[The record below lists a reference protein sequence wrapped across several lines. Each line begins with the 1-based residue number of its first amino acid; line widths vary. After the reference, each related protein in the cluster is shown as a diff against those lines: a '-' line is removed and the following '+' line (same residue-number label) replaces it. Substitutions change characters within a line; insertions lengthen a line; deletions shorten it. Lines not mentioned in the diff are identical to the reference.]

1 MIFCCMYIYRYRHTM
16 KLHLAI
22 AAALV
27 AVSKADDI
35 STTTQCSCS
44 PTTYNFHLNFSGTCT
59 SSVGLDDKPESVEGS
74 VCFFTKGDPTDIE
87 DGATIDFGGSPTSR
101 MGEKEARRNY
111 VGLRKL
117 RSGEEEEQSSTGR
130 QRRRWRRSLLEGVDF
145 TKEREYAKMLAAK
158 QQQQHQQQQQR
169 QDGGRTLQG
178 GLDTTPTIVT
188 SVTFLEADSTPQ
200 LNIINQDST
209 YFNTSSSDGDVLSY
223 TSISSSLDVTQSL
236 TDQENLV
243 PGGVMM
249 VLFGINSASEV
260 IQNTIAWAYNLDNCD
275 VEPLEEGDGVG
286 WATVGGGNEPP
297 HAAFCDGVTDVPTAS
312 PVTTSPVTTSP
323 TDPPV
328 VGSTMATIATTTTE
342 AAITTSQVVTSE
354 ATESPATTTHAT
366 TVVVVAGKSTKGTK
380 STKGSK
386 SSSEGGIFDKSGK
399 TGKSNNNDA
408 EEYETDAKAE
418 KMVGTSECFYRFFRV
433 RIYIAVFLFL

>member
-1 MIFCCMYIYRYRHTM
+1 
-16 KLHLAI
+16 
-22 AAALV
+22 
-27 AVSKADDI
+27 
-35 STTTQCSCS
+35 
-44 PTTYNFHLNFSGTCT
+44 
-59 SSVGLDDKPESVEGS
+59 VGLDDKPESVEGS

-87 DGATIDFGGSPTSR
+87 DGAAIDFGGSPTSR

-117 RSGEEEEQSSTGR
+117 RSGDEEEQSSTGR
-130 QRRRWRRSLLEGVDF
+130 QRRRWRRSVLEGVDF

-158 QQQQHQQQQQR
+158 QQRQHQHQQQR

-312 PVTTSPVTTSP
+312 PVTASP

-328 VGSTMATIATTTTE
+328 VRSTMATIATTTE

-366 TVVVVAGKSTKGTK
+366 TVVVVAGKSSKGTK

-418 KMVGTSECFYRFFRV
+418 KMVGNSECFYRFFRV
-433 RIYIAVFLFL
+433 YVCICILQCSYFCGWMDGERGWGS